1 MTPFISFP
9 SASYPTE
16 KVNISLYAE
25 LQRCVSKCKICSPE
39 YKFLLKSCWLVYK
52 LILQIHTGVTCQLLL
67 RQRTKLVK
75 KGEDFFLNISTR
87 NQSCLYLCSWRT
99 VLVYFFNFI
108 GSADMCGVE
117 KEKYIRDLFLVTLTI
132 TSIPSAYFNQVF
144 CHFQ

>member
-16 KVNISLYAE
+16 KVNLSLYAE
-25 LQRCVSKCKICSPE
+25 LQRCVCVSKCKICSPE
-39 YKFLLKSCWLVYK
+39 YKFLLKSCWLVYN

-67 RQRTKLVK
+67 RQRPKLVK
-75 KGEDFFLNISTR
+75 KGEDFFEISALEIR
-87 NQSCLYLCSWRT
+87 VVSIYVPGELSWFT
-99 VLVYFFNFI
+99 FFNFI

-132 TSIPSAYFNQVF
+132 TSIPSAYFN
-144 CHFQ
+144 